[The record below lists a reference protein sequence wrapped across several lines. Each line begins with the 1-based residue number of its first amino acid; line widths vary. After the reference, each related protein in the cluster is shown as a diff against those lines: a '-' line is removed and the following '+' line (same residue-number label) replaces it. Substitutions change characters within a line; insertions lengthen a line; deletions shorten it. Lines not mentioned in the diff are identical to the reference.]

1 MHAHK
6 KVYRTM
12 PEIIVKSIKNLF
24 FYIDH
29 MMYATLVY
37 CALTFHQLGH
47 LTWPTLKAL
56 MTELGATEARVIG
69 LLDALMVITPIGQQI
84 EQWQYDQQAEHQPAN
99 AATAN
104 VTHTHHVGISTRILF
119 E

>member
-1 MHAHK
+1 MPTRE
-6 KVYRTM
+6 YTEITM
-12 PEIIVKSIKNLF
+12 REIVVKSIKNLF
-24 FYIDH
+24 SYINH
-29 MMYATLVY
+29 MIYATLVY

-47 LTWPTLKAL
+47 LTWPILQAL

-69 LLDALMVITPIGQQI
+69 LLDALVMITPIGQQI
-84 EQWQYDQQAEHQPAN
+84 KQWQYDQQAEHQPAN

-104 VTHTHHVGISTRILF
+104 VTHTHRAGISTTILF

>member
-1 MHAHK
+1 MPTRE
-6 KVYRTM
+6 YTEITM
-12 PEIIVKSIKNLF
+12 REIVVKSIKNLF
-24 FYIDH
+24 SHINH
-29 MMYATLVY
+29 MIYATLVY

-47 LTWPTLKAL
+47 LTWPILQAL

-69 LLDALMVITPIGQQI
+69 LLDALVMIIPIGQQI

-104 VTHTHHVGISTRILF
+104 VTHTHRAGISTTILF